1 MSQRQYFRSWVGLI
15 LTVLALTGCRLEG
28 LDRMP
33 PGTTP
38 AAELGQRLFQQK
50 GCIACHN
57 HDARGGL
64 SAEAPDLRGV
74 SLSFEAV
81 LKQVRAPKGQ
91 MAARSKTQ
99 ASDEE
104 IAAIY
109 AWLQTFEKQE
119 PELEFDEAAFPTPI
133 PEATLIGQ
141 VTDTPPP
148 PTNTPTPAPS
158 PTPPPTPTPTDPPTP
173 TATVPVGQPTSTP
186 APTNTPAPTDT
197 PTPTSIPPS
206 ATPIPPAST
215 PAPPP
220 LAVAIERL
228 LAAQQNADALKVAA
242 DYAKDASTN
251 LDELRNYVN
260 QGLAAAQALQNEVNA
275 IRPEASGNLLLT
287 LDQLQPHL
295 DTYLQAATAAAGTG
309 DFAAGKVQAAAM
321 VYEGRIFVLP
331 LAQQLLVDAGR
342 VGVVRGRV
350 VDQSGQGLAN
360 AAVTIA
366 FGRYKRG
373 LLTDADGFFT
383 AANIPAIKP
392 IEVKA
397 YQSGYIYHE
406 VHTELEPGGTA
417 TIQITLAAQGGNAPA
432 ISVSDFSIT
441 TAEGGATLR
450 MRTTHSQNNLSE
462 DQIFALN
469 PALGIAVVLLGQGGD
484 VYQTTVPFAP
494 QGRWYFFA
502 VDHQCFSS
510 NIIPIEFQ

>member
-1 MSQRQYFRSWVGLI
+1 MSRNRHTQYLAVLSLI
-15 LTVLALTGCRLEG
+15 LLTLTGCKVEG
-28 LDRMP
+28 LERIP
-33 PGTTP
+33 PGSTP
-38 AAELGQRLFQQK
+38 SAALGQRLFQQK

-64 SAEAPDLRGV
+64 SVEAPDLRGV

-91 MAARSKTQ
+91 MAARSKAQ

-119 PELEFDEAAFPTPI
+119 PELEFDEAAFPTPV

-141 VTDTPPP
+141 VTGTSPPADT
-148 PTNTPTPAPS
+148 
-158 PTPPPTPTPTDPPTP
+158 PTPTPTLAPTDTPTP
-173 TATVPVGQPTSTP
+173 TATVPVGQPTY
-186 APTNTPAPTDT
+186 TPAPTDT
-197 PTPTSIPPS
+197 PAPTPVPPS
-206 ATPIPPAST
+206 ATPIPPPAT
-215 PAPPP
+215 PVPPP

-242 DYAKDASTN
+242 DYAKDAATN
-251 LDELRNYVN
+251 LDELRTYVN
-260 QGLAAAQALQNEVNA
+260 QGLAAAQALQTEINA
-275 IRPEASGNLLLT
+275 IRPEAGGSLLFT

-295 DTYLQAATAAAGTG
+295 DTYLQAATAAAGSG
-309 DFAAGKVQAAAM
+309 DLGAGKAQATTM

-331 LAQQLLVDAGR
+331 LAHQLLVDAGH

-366 FGRYKRG
+366 FGRYRRG

-406 VHTELEPGGTA
+406 VHTKLAPGGTA
-417 TIQITLAAQGGNAPA
+417 TIQITLATQGGNAPA
-432 ISVSDFSIT
+432 INVSDFSIT
-441 TAEGGATLR
+441 AAEGGATLS
-450 MRTTHSQNNLSE
+450 MRATHPQNDLAE

-469 PALGIAVVLLGQGGD
+469 PTLGIAVVLLGQGGD

-502 VDHQCFSS
+502 VDHRCFSS
-510 NIIPIEFQ
+510 NVVPIEFQ

>member
-1 MSQRQYFRSWVGLI
+1 MSRNRHTQYLAVLI
-15 LTVLALTGCRLEG
+15 LILLTLTGCKVEG
-28 LDRMP
+28 LEPIP
-33 PGTTP
+33 PGSTP
-38 AAELGQRLFQQK
+38 SAALGQRLFQQK

-57 HDARGGL
+57 HDAGGGL
-64 SAEAPDLRGV
+64 SVEAPDLRGV

-91 MAARSKTQ
+91 MAARSKAQ

-133 PEATLIGQ
+133 PEATLISQ
-141 VTDTPPP
+141 ATDTPPP
-148 PTNTPTPAPS
+148 PTNTPTPTLA
-158 PTPPPTPTPTDPPTP
+158 PTDTPTP
-173 TATVPVGQPTSTP
+173 TATVPVGQPTHTP

-197 PTPTSIPPS
+197 PAPTPIPPT
-206 ATPIPPAST
+206 ATPIPPPAT

-242 DYAKDASTN
+242 DYAKDAATN

-260 QGLAAAQALQNEVNA
+260 QGLAAAQTLQSEVNA
-275 IRPEASGNLLLT
+275 IRPEANGNLLFT

-295 DTYLQAATAAAGTG
+295 DAYLQVATAAAGSG
-309 DFAAGKVQAAAM
+309 DLAAGKAQAATL

-331 LAQQLLVDAGR
+331 LAQQLLVDAGH

-373 LLTDADGFFT
+373 LLTDASGFFT

-406 VHTELEPGGTA
+406 VHTELAPGGTA

-441 TAEGGATLR
+441 AVEGGTTLR
-450 MRTTHSQNNLSE
+450 MRATHSQNNLSE

-469 PALGIAVVLLGQGGD
+469 PTLGIAVVLLGQGGD
-484 VYQTTVPFAP
+484 IYQTTVPFAP

-510 NIIPIEFQ
+510 DVVSIDFQ

>member
-1 MSQRQYFRSWVGLI
+1 MSRRHCVQYSVILI
-15 LTVLALTGCRLEG
+15 IILLALTACNVQGI
-28 LDRMP
+28 DRIP
-33 PGTTP
+33 PGSTP
-38 AAELGQRLFQQK
+38 SAEFGQRLFQQK

-57 HDARGGL
+57 HNASGGL
-64 SAEAPDLRGV
+64 SVEAPDLRGV
-74 SLSFEAV
+74 SLSLEAV

-91 MAARSKTQ
+91 MAARSKAQ

-133 PEATLIGQ
+133 LEATLIGQ
-141 VTDTPPP
+141 VTATPPP
-148 PTNTPTPAPS
+148 PAATPTPAPS
-158 PTPPPTPTPTDPPTP
+158 PTQTPIPVPTDTPTP
-173 TATVPVGQPTSTP
+173 TATVPVGQPTNTP
-186 APTNTPAPTDT
+186 APINTPAPTDT
-197 PTPTSIPPS
+197 PTPIPVPPTD
-206 ATPIPPAST
+206 TPIPPTAP

-220 LAVAIERL
+220 LTVAIERL

-242 DYAKDASTN
+242 DYAKDASAN
-251 LDELRNYVN
+251 LDELRNYAN

-275 IRPEASGNLLLT
+275 IRSEASGNLLLT

-295 DTYLQAATAAAGTG
+295 DTFLQAATAAAGTG
-309 DFAAGKVQAAAM
+309 DFAAGKAQAATM

-331 LAQQLLVDAGR
+331 LAQQLLVDAGH

-350 VDQSGQGLAN
+350 IDQSGQGLAN
-360 AAVTIA
+360 AAITIA

-373 LLTDADGFFT
+373 LLTDASGFFT

-417 TIQITLAAQGGNAPA
+417 TIQITLAAQGSNAPA

-441 TAEGGATLR
+441 AAEGGATLR
-450 MRTTHSQNNLSE
+450 MRATHSQNNLSE

-469 PALGIAVVLLGQGGD
+469 PTLGIAVVLLGQGGD

-510 NIIPIEFQ
+510 NVTPIEFQ